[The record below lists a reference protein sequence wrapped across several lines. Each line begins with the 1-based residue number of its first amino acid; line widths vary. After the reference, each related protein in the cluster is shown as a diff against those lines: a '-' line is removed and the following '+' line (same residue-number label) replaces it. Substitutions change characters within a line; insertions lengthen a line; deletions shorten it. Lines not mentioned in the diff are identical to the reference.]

1 MDRIILHIGT
11 EKTGTTS
18 IQHALAHDRD
28 ALAARGFLFPQ
39 LFGSE
44 NHMEIAV
51 YAADDGQQM
60 ELRLHELDKAKCDLP
75 EYRARLR
82 QKLADEVA
90 ASACHTMIISNE
102 HCHSRLLTPSAI
114 QRLKDLLTPFCPN
127 IEVQVYLR
135 RQDQLAVSLHSTRLK
150 LGGEGPIFPDT
161 APALPLYFAFDKL
174 LQRYG
179 QFFGLENLSVRLF
192 EPACLAGGDI
202 VTDFYA
208 RAGIDLPKPAL
219 PKANESLS
227 AKQGRFLEEFNRRF
241 PLVVDNAINPQRGP
255 IFSVISKVGQS
266 APYRPARP
274 RAQAFHAAF
283 AEGNAWVRDTFFA
296 DQDRPTLF
304 DESFDSYPETADD
317 VALTPEE
324 TFEFVDAIWR
334 YTRWLGRQQTS

>member
-90 ASACHTMIISNE
+90 DSACHTMIISNE

-161 APALPLYFAFDKL
+161 APALPLYFALDKL
-174 LQRYG
+174 L
-179 QFFGLENLSVRLF
+179 
-192 EPACLAGGDI
+192 
-202 VTDFYA
+202 
-208 RAGIDLPKPAL
+208 
-219 PKANESLS
+219 
-227 AKQGRFLEEFNRRF
+227 
-241 PLVVDNAINPQRGP
+241 
-255 IFSVISKVGQS
+255 
-266 APYRPARP
+266 P
-274 RAQAFHAAF
+274 R
-283 AEGNAWVRDTFFA
+283 
-296 DQDRPTLF
+296 
-304 DESFDSYPETADD
+304 
-317 VALTPEE
+317 
-324 TFEFVDAIWR
+324 
-334 YTRWLGRQQTS
+334 